1 MSLADAGAQP
11 TPAEQVRLACEDSQ
25 ARLRDTLA
33 RTSFRRAT
41 GEVETWRGYL
51 NTANLGDED
60 RGPCAPVITAVDVT
74 IPDEFPFVCPAVTPV
89 DEPQIGTIGARPAGN
104 YHQAARGWHRDL
116 NGGMCLFVEADATRI
131 PWADGTALLDQA
143 TAWLAQDA
151 AGWPGS
157 EAELDLNR
165 YVRRSAEEGL
175 ILYGELED
183 SVGRHLRLRQEH
195 NGVLRLD
202 GRPALRSKKSRNS
215 RMRWHSNAVLI
226 LDIGEPAQPVRT
238 WNDLLDAL
246 GESQA
251 SQLTRSQ
258 ADGLRHV
265 AVRYRRREASG
276 VLVLELLG
284 TGTDIQLRYLT
295 AAPDDAVTR
304 AIRSHPQAAE
314 LAEKH
319 VAVVGVGAIGS
330 VVADLLHRHGVG
342 QLDLLDPDVF
352 LPGNATRHLLGDSL
366 IGMNKAT
373 GTAELL
379 RRTRPKSQTRVRAFN
394 SRVATLASAIEVL
407 AGCDVVVDATADST
421 GTALLTM
428 AARSG
433 AGQLLSVCVLADGY
447 AVRVDRVPTRSGDSP
462 LALIPL
468 PAQETGAFETGCA
481 SPVSA
486 TPPAAVWE
494 AAAMASRAVTDL
506 LLAPES
512 VEPGEVH
519 ILHPSGDS
527 G

>member
-1 MSLADAGAQP
+1 MTPVDLGAQP
-11 TPAEQVRLACEDSQ
+11 TPAEQVRLACEDAQ

-33 RTSFRRAT
+33 RRSFRRAD
-41 GEVETWRGYL
+41 GDVDTWRGYL
-51 NTANLGDED
+51 TTATLDDEE
-60 RGPCAPVITAVDVT
+60 RCNSAPVITAVDVT
-74 IPDEFPFVCPAVTPV
+74 IPDEFPFSCPRLTPL
-89 DEPQIGTIGARPAGN
+89 DEPQIGAIGARPAGN
-104 YHQAARGWHRDL
+104 YHQATWGWHRDL

-143 TAWLAQDA
+143 TAWLAHDA
-151 AGWPGS
+151 SGWPGF
-157 EAELDLNR
+157 EAELDLER
-165 YVRRSAEEGL
+165 YLRPSTEPAL
-175 ILYGELED
+175 ILYGELGD
-183 SVGRHLRLRQEH
+183 SVGRNLRLRRGN

-202 GRPALRSKKSRNS
+202 GRPALPSRKSRNS
-215 RMRWHSNAVLI
+215 RMRWHSNTVLI

-251 SQLTRSQ
+251 LQLTRSQ
-258 ADGLRHV
+258 SEGLRHV

-284 TGTDIQLRYLT
+284 TGTDPQLRYLT
-295 AAPDDAVTR
+295 SAPDDALTR
-304 AIRSHPQAAE
+304 AIRSHPQAAK
-314 LAEKH
+314 LAGSH
-319 VAVVGVGAIGS
+319 VAVVGVGAVGS

-342 QLDLLDPDVF
+342 QLGLFDHDVF
-352 LPGNATRHLLGDSL
+352 LPGNGTRHLLGDSF
-366 IGMNKAT
+366 IGMNKAE

-379 RRTRPKSQTRVRAFN
+379 RRTRPKSQTRIRALKC
-394 SRVATLASAIEVL
+394 RVATLAEAIKILE
-407 AGCDVVVDATADST
+407 ACDVVVDATADST

-447 AVRVDRVPTRSGDSP
+447 AVRVDRTPTRSGDSP

-468 PAQETGAFETGCA
+468 PAQEAGSFETGCA

-494 AAAMASRAVTDL
+494 AASMASRAVTDL

-512 VEPGEVH
+512 VGPGEVH
-519 ILHPSGDS
+519 ILHAIGGSN
-527 G
+527 